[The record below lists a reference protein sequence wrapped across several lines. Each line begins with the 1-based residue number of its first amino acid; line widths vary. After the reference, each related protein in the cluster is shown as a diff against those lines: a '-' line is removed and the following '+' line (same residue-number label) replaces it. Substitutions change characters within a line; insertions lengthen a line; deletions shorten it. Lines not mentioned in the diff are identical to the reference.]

1 MSKVNSKNVVSTKEN
16 TASAI
21 TESLVSQHEKQ
32 VDHAAIVIERMKG
45 LKTISNKVENLT
57 GIEALNKLS
66 AGNIDQIVILMQ
78 ESFTDEKVSKLLK
91 LAMDFL
97 SDSLAKSVRVSNEA
111 GKSRS
116 CRLDLKDDASAPAL
130 AYKALVDMQGVI
142 IKRNSAF
149 KKITLAIA

>member
-1 MSKVNSKNVVSTKEN
+1 MSKVNTKNVVSNEVK

-21 TESLVSQHEKQ
+21 TESIAEQSEKI

-45 LKTISNKVENLT
+45 LKTISNKVESLS
-57 GIEALNKLS
+57 GVEALNKLS
-66 AGNIDQIVILMQ
+66 AGNVDEIVSLMQ
-78 ESFTDEKVSKLLK
+78 ESFTDEKVSRLLK

-97 SDSLAKSVRVSNEA
+97 SDSLAKSVKVSNES

-130 AYKALVDMQGVI
+130 AYKAMIDLQGVL

>member
-16 TASAI
+16 TANAI
-21 TESLVSQHEKQ
+21 TESVVSQSEKI
-32 VDHAAIVIERMKG
+32 VDHAALVMERVKG
-45 LKTISNKVENLT
+45 LKTICNKVESLS
-57 GIEALNKLS
+57 GVEALNKLS
-66 AGNIDQIVILMQ
+66 YGNVNEIVSLMQ
-78 ESFTDEKVSKLLK
+78 ESFNDEKVSRLLK

-97 SDSLAKSVRVSNEA
+97 SDSLAKSVKVSNEA
-111 GKSRS
+111 GKARS

-130 AYKALVDMQGVI
+130 AYKALIDLQGVL